1 MGATLQEVDDF
12 QDRRFATSSFPQSF
26 LEATVITRS
35 VLNQADKTRGLI
47 TKILLEGIA
56 GF

>member
-12 QDRRFATSSFPQSF
+12 QDRRLATSSFPQSF
-26 LEATVITRS
+26 LEATAITRS
-35 VLNQADKTRGLI
+35 VLNQADKIRGLI
-47 TKILLEGIA
+47 TKVLLEGIA